1 LTAEQGGKGSSAKVL
16 ENSPSSCFV
25 YRSIFKIFGEE
36 GAMRAGDLTMKALTK
51 FAGDAGDAGEKS
63 EEEEKD

>member
-51 FAGDAGDAGEKS
+51 FAGDAGEKS